1 MVGNPDWATQPKEVM
16 DLKTDYNL
24 VKLMERTQNTDTDT
38 QIHTHIQV
46 AMKMICG
53 QLDKLKIKNGHPS
66 ESLEASS
73 SVLVLSSKSKEDDSF
88 MKNVLLRLNCIFL
101 GL

>member
-1 MVGNPDWATQPKEVM
+1 MVGNPDWATQPKEVP

-24 VKLMERTQNTDTDT
+24 VKLMEITQNTDTDT
-38 QIHTHIQV
+38 QIHTQV
-46 AMKMICG
+46 ALKMICG
-53 QLDKLKIKNGHPS
+53 QLGKLKIKNGHPS

-73 SVLVLSSKSKEDDSF
+73 SVLDLSSKSKEDDSF